1 MYKIWFIFAGLFL
14 PLHSYAQTRQL
25 EAHEHGAAR
34 VMMAMEG
41 EKLQLEFEVSSDSL
55 VGFEHFPEADKDREV
70 FATAMTTLSDPTK
83 LFKIPVEAECMP
95 VGIRVSQTLFS
106 GEGEHHEEEHHE
118 DGDDHDESK
127 SGKDHDHDKEG
138 DHDEHGKEAHSEFHA
153 SYLWN
158 CHHADDLDSLQTRL
172 IKVFPRIEEVRV
184 QWIVGDRQGAL
195 GLENQDGLIRGWR

>member
-1 MYKIWFIFAGLFL
+1 MYKIWFILAGLFL
-14 PLHSYAQTRQL
+14 PLHSYAQTREL

-41 EKLQLEFEVSSDSL
+41 EKLQLELEVPSDSL

-83 LFKIPVEAECMP
+83 LFEIPVEAECMP
-95 VGIRVSQTLFS
+95 VGIRVSQTLFPLEDEHY
-106 GEGEHHEEEHHE
+106 EGEHHE

-138 DHDEHGKEAHSEFHA
+138 CHVEHGKEVHSEFHA

-195 GLENQDGLIRGWR
+195 ELENQDGLIRGWR

>member
-83 LFKIPVEAECMP
+83 LFEIPVEAECMP

-138 DHDEHGKEAHSEFHA
+138 NHDEHRKEAHSEFHA

>member
-1 MYKIWFIFAGLFL
+1 MYKIWFILAGLFL

-83 LFKIPVEAECMP
+83 LFEIPVEAECMP

-118 DGDDHDESK
+118 EGDDHDESK
-127 SGKDHDHDKEG
+127 SSKDHDHDKEG
-138 DHDEHGKEAHSEFHA
+138 DHVEHGKEAHSEFHA

-195 GLENQDGLIRGWR
+195 ELENQDGLIRGWR

>member
-1 MYKIWFIFAGLFL
+1 MSMMYKIWFILAGLFL

-55 VGFEHFPEADKDREV
+55 VGFEHIPEIDKDREV
-70 FATAMTTLSDPTK
+70 FATAMTTLSNPSK
-83 LFKIPVEAECMP
+83 LFGFPDEAECMP
-95 VGIRVSQTLFS
+95 VGIRVSQTLFPV
-106 GEGEHHEEEHHE
+106 EGEHH
-118 DGDDHDESK
+118 DDSK

-158 CHHADDLDSLQTRL
+158 CHHADDLESLQTRL

-184 QWIVGDRQGAL
+184 QWIVGDRQGAMEF
-195 GLENQDGLIRGWR
+195 ENQDSLIRGWR

>member
-1 MYKIWFIFAGLFL
+1 MYKIWFILAGLFL

-55 VGFEHFPEADKDREV
+55 VGFEHFPEIDKDREV
-70 FATAMTTLSDPTK
+70 FATAMTTLSNPSK
-83 LFKIPVEAECMP
+83 LFGIPDEAECIS
-95 VGIRVSQTLFS
+95 VGIRVSQTLFPL
-106 GEGEHHEEEHHE
+106 EGEHHEGVHHE
-118 DGDDHDESK
+118 DEDDKDDSK
-127 SGKDHDHDKEG
+127 SGKGNDHDKEG

-195 GLENQDGLIRGWR
+195 ELENQDGLIRGWR

>member
-1 MYKIWFIFAGLFL
+1 MISL
-14 PLHSYAQTRQL
+14 
-25 EAHEHGAAR
+25 R
-34 VMMAMEG
+34 VA
-41 EKLQLEFEVSSDSL
+41 L
-55 VGFEHFPEADKDREV
+55 DREI
-70 FATAMTTLSDPTK
+70 FATAMTTLSNPTK
-83 LFKIPVEAECMP
+83 LFGIPVEAECMP

-118 DGDDHDESK
+118 DRDDHDESK

-195 GLENQDGLIRGWR
+195 ELEHQDGLIRGWR

>member
-1 MYKIWFIFAGLFL
+1 MYKIWFILAGLFL
-14 PLHSYAQTRQL
+14 PLQSYAQTRQL

-70 FATAMTTLSDPTK
+70 FANAMTILSNPTK
-83 LFKIPVEAECMP
+83 LFGIPVEAECMP

-195 GLENQDGLIRGWR
+195 ELENQDGLIRGWR

>member
-1 MYKIWFIFAGLFL
+1 MYKILFILAGLFL

-25 EAHEHGAAR
+25 EVHEHGAAR

-70 FATAMTTLSDPTK
+70 FATAMTTLSNPSK
-83 LFKIPVEAECMP
+83 LFGIPDEAECMP
-95 VGIRVSQTLFS
+95 VGIRVSQTLFP
-106 GEGEHHEEEHHE
+106 GEGKHHEGEHHE

-127 SGKDHDHDKEG
+127 SGKDE
-138 DHDEHGKEAHSEFHA
+138 DHDEHGEDVHSEFHS

-158 CHHADDLDSLQTRL
+158 CHHADDLDSVQTRL
-172 IKVFPRIEEVRV
+172 MEVFPRIEEIRV
-184 QWIVGDRQGAL
+184 QWIVEDRQGAME
-195 GLENQDGLIRGWR
+195 LENQDGLIHGWR

>member
-1 MYKIWFIFAGLFL
+1 MYKIWFILAGLFL

-195 GLENQDGLIRGWR
+195 ELENQDGLFRGWR